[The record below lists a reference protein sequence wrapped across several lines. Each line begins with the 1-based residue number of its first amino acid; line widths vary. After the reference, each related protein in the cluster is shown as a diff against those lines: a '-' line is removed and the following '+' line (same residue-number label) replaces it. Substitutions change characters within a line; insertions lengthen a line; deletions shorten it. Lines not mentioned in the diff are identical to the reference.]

1 MDASSK
7 DNDLEV
13 FHHKKID
20 QNYDLYVNLENI
32 ADTTMELGKKTF
44 DFDKHPAKAWKKHSF
59 RLWCSKWLTK
69 DDDPEETLVVVDHF
83 FKRKL
88 IESICFTVNINEYDI
103 DKRYAAEIESKS
115 KNSKLMKTMIKITPE
130 CWLFE
135 SDMMDWNWLICQIEK
150 VSKKI
155 DELLRE
161 F

>member
-20 QNYDLYVNLENI
+20 QNYDLYINLENI

-44 DFDKHPAKAWKKHSF
+44 DFDKYPAKTWKRHSF

-88 IESICFTVNINEYDI
+88 IESMCFSVNLNEYDI
-103 DKRYAAEIESKS
+103 DQRYTVEIDSKS
-115 KNSKLMKTMIKITPE
+115 KTSNLVRTMIKITPD
-130 CWLFE
+130 CWTFD
-135 SDMMDWNWLICQIEK
+135 SIFMDWDWLINQIEK
-150 VSKKI
+150 VSKEVDKR
-155 DELLRE
+155 LATM
-161 F
+161 